1 MSKKNCNDNKV
12 DIAVIDN
19 RLKATEDYIEEL
31 QKNHI
36 PHIYSEL
43 SNIKIWI
50 AGASGGLAVLITFL
64 QIFIK

>member
-1 MSKKNCNDNKV
+1 MPKKNCTDNKL
-12 DIAVIDN
+12 DIAVLDN
-19 RLKATEDYIEEL
+19 RVKATEKYIEEL

-50 AGASGGLAVLITFL
+50 ASASGGLAVLIL
-64 QIFIK
+64 VLNFIR